1 MSLKEALMAERT
13 RKREAEE
20 AAERPHEVAYA
31 QLKALFHQIMGDR
44 DLRDC
49 IHGEVELN
57 GDELQIDPGPIL
69 IRASVDKSGDF
80 HLTYEIKSAFDPVI
94 KTVEVKSI
102 PDIEQALAKLL
113 VQYEDFDRTC

>member
-1 MSLKEALMAERT
+1 MSLKDALTAERT
-13 RKREAEE
+13 RKREAQE
-20 AAERPHEVAYA
+20 ADERPHGVAYA
-31 QLKALFHQIMGDR
+31 QLKALFHQIMADP

-69 IRASVDKSGDF
+69 IRASVDHAGDF

-94 KTVEVKSI
+94 RTLEVKTI
-102 PDIEQALAKLL
+102 QDIEATLARLL
-113 VQYEDFDRTC
+113 VQYEDVD

>member
-1 MSLKEALMAERT
+1 MSLKDALTAERT

-20 AAERPHEVAYA
+20 AAERPHEIAHA
-31 QLKALFHQIMGDR
+31 QLKALFHQIMGDQ
-44 DLRDC
+44 DLRDW

-69 IRASVDKSGDF
+69 IRASVDQSGDF

-94 KTVEVKSI
+94 RTLEVKTI
-102 PDIEQALAKLL
+102 PDIEAAVARLL
-113 VQYEDFDRTC
+113 VEYEDIG

>member
-1 MSLKEALMAERT
+1 MSLKDALTQERT

-20 AAERPHEVAYA
+20 AAARPHEVAYA
-31 QLKALFHQIMGDR
+31 QLKALFHQIMDDR
-44 DLRDC
+44 DLRDW

-69 IRASVDKSGDF
+69 IRASVDGAGDF

-94 KTVEVKSI
+94 QTLEVKSI
-102 PDIEQALAKLL
+102 PDIEQALATLL
-113 VQYEDFDRTC
+113 VQYEDFE